1 VVPRE
6 LHLFT
11 GRGDVLKL
19 PPVGAPH
26 RPAVHHLVPFAYLV
40 LKRNRLLPLKISSI
54 SRSRGVAFLGE
65 LVGLEAAL
73 LSIEGIQ
80 HVRHQHG
87 RRLLLKVTVQ
97 DELSCYFLGGHL
109 CKSWVAEDSFS
120 QGIEYLFGSR
130 FALGRDVATAHGAP
144 YLLPRPILFHHYPLE
159 AHSYALSVS
168 MA

>member
-1 VVPRE
+1 
-6 LHLFT
+6 
-11 GRGDVLKL
+11 
-19 PPVGAPH
+19 
-26 RPAVHHLVPFAYLV
+26 
-40 LKRNRLLPLKISSI
+40 
-54 SRSRGVAFLGE
+54 
-65 LVGLEAAL
+65 
-73 LSIEGIQ
+73 
-80 HVRHQHG
+80 
-87 RRLLLKVTVQ
+87 VTVQ

-144 YLLPRPILFHHYPLE
+144 YLLPRPILLYHYPLE